1 MQSTEIIEQIKKLE
15 SSDIYELL
23 NNRGIHIVHRP
34 DLFTFT
40 NSDARII
47 TDIYGNTWIF
57 LSFADGENPVFENF
71 VLWHELG
78 HIETR
83 GRSVTSRAFDY
94 STHDHEEEVEAN
106 TFAFLAL
113 ISKMKKIPSC
123 MMELAHVTG
132 IPYIVLSELMSRLRR
147 DEAFMNYLMRKK

>member
-1 MQSTEIIEQIKKLE
+1 MQSTEIIEKIKSLE
-15 SSDIYELL
+15 STDIYELL

-47 TDIYGNTWIF
+47 TDIYGSTWIF

-83 GRSVTSRAFDY
+83 GRSVISRAFDY